1 MAAGRLEGR
10 VALVTG
16 AAGGIGR
23 VLVHALLAEGAKVA
37 ALDVSEQGL
46 AGLRDGVPA
55 AVSDRLLAHPA
66 DISDYAACERA
77 IGRVISELGG
87 MHILINN
94 GAIGLGAIRADH
106 QKVPVGIQ
114 EISPAMWQRFVAT
127 NFSGAWNMTRASI
140 GHLLAQRR
148 GRIINITTSFATML
162 RGGFQPYGPCKA
174 ALEAMSTGHAEEF
187 KGSGVTV
194 NVVLPGGPV
203 DTPMVPQESG
213 FDRDALIAP
222 GVMVPPVVW
231 LCSDAADEVSGN
243 RYVAAH
249 WDASK
254 PPEEAER
261 QCRAPAGWPGIGQG
275 MLSPSIRLP
284 PQEL

>member
-1 MAAGRLEGR
+1 MPGRKLSGK
-10 VALVTG
+10 VAIVTG

-37 ALDVSEQGL
+37 ALDVSEPGL
-46 AGLRDGVPA
+46 AALREGAPGV
-55 AVSDRLLAHPA
+55 SRGRLLAHPT
-66 DISDYAACERA
+66 DISDYAACESA
-77 IGRVISELGG
+77 VLKVIAVLGG
-87 MHILINN
+87 MHVLINN
-94 GAIGLGAIRADH
+94 GAIGMGAIRADH
-106 QKVPVGIQ
+106 QRVPVGIH

-148 GRIINITTSFATML
+148 GRIINVTTSFATML
-162 RGGFQPYGPCKA
+162 RGGFHPYGPCKA
-174 ALEAMSTGHAEEF
+174 ALEAMSSGHAEEF

-203 DTPMVPQESG
+203 DTPMVPRESG
-213 FDRDALIAP
+213 FDRNALIAP
-222 GVMVPPVVW
+222 AVMVPPIIW
-231 LCSDAADEVSGN
+231 LCSDAADAITGN
-243 RYVAAH
+243 RYIAAY

-261 QCRAPAGWPGIGQG
+261 QCRAPAGWPGLGQA
-275 MLSPSIRLP
+275 MRSPP
-284 PQEL
+284 